1 MQKKEN
7 REGNKKHEY
16 TTFRESTEYFTAFI
30 KQKAVNG
37 TIEFTLKIND
47 ETCVN

>member
-16 TTFRESTEYFTAFI
+16 TTFGESTEYFTAFI
-30 KQKAVNG
+30 KHKAING
-37 TIEFTLKIND
+37 TNKFT
-47 ETCVN
+47 